1 MNNVTALIILDGW
14 GVGKDY
20 EGNAIKRAKTPNFD
34 VLMRKYPN
42 TVLSASGYDVGLPK
56 GQMGNSE
63 VGHLNIGAGRIVY
76 QDLTRIT
83 KAIEEG
89 EIESNQAIISAFE
102 HVKQNHSALHFIG
115 LLSDGGVHS
124 HNSHLYSLMELAKK
138 NEIKD
143 VEIHCITDGR
153 DVSPTSSPNYI
164 KELNRKIMTTGLGHI
179 ASIMGRYYA
188 MDRNKQWDRTE
199 LAYNA
204 LVNGE
209 GEKFNDPLEAVKT
222 SYLSGVTDEFIR
234 PVLIKKE
241 DGELGTIK
249 DNDAVI
255 FYNFRPDRA
264 RQLTRAFVD
273 KDFDYFQRKKVN
285 VKFVCM
291 TMYDKTIKNVEIAFK
306 PNYVKNTLGEFLS
319 NKGYKQLRVAETEKY
334 AHVTYFFNGEIEEPF
349 KHEVRILIP
358 SPDVPTYDLKPEMS
372 AFELK
377 KTIIDELEKNMYQV
391 MIINFANPD
400 MVGHTGDIEAAVKAV
415 EAVDKCLG
423 EIVNFIIRI
432 GGTAIITADHGN
444 CEEMLD
450 PYNFEKLT
458 SHSTNKVPFIV
469 VKSPKNF
476 KLREGILADIAPTM
490 LELMDLEKPMEMT
503 GQSLIVHETK

>member
-1 MNNVTALIILDGW
+1 MNKVTALIILDGW
-14 GVGKDY
+14 GLGKDY

-42 TVLSASGYDVGLPK
+42 SSLSASGYDVGLPK

-76 QDLTRIT
+76 QDFTRIT

-89 EIESNQAIISAFE
+89 EIDSNEAIISAFDY
-102 HVKQNHSALHFIG
+102 VKKNNSILHFIG
-115 LLSDGGVHS
+115 LLSNGGVHS
-124 HNSHLYSLMELAKK
+124 HNTHLYSLMELAKK
-138 NEIKD
+138 NDIKD

-153 DVSPTSSPNYI
+153 DVSPTSSPNFI
-164 KELNRKIMTTGLGHI
+164 KELKKKIKAAGLGHI

-188 MDRNKQWDRTE
+188 MDRNKQWDRVE

-204 LVNGE
+204 LVKGE
-209 GEKFNDPLEAVKT
+209 GETFKDPLEAVKM
-222 SYLSGVTDEFIR
+222 SYLNGVTDEFIK
-234 PVLIKKE
+234 PLLIEKE
-241 DGELGTIK
+241 NGELATIK

-273 KDFDYFQRKKVN
+273 NDFDNFSRKKVN

-291 TMYDKTIKNVEIAFK
+291 TLYDKTIENVEIAFK
-306 PNYVKNTLGEFLS
+306 PHFVKNTLGEYLS
-319 NKGYKQLRVAETEKY
+319 SKGYKQLRAAETEKY

-377 KTIIDELEKNMYQV
+377 NMIMEELEKDMYQV

-400 MVGHTGDIEAAVKAV
+400 MVGHTGDIEAAIKAV

-423 EIVNFIIRI
+423 EIVNFIIRAE
-432 GGTAIITADHGN
+432 GTAIITADHGN

-450 PYNFEKLT
+450 PSNLARLT
-458 SHSTNKVPFIV
+458 AHSTNKVPFIV

-476 KLREGILADIAPTM
+476 ELKEGILADIAPTM
-490 LELMDLEKPMEMT
+490 LELMGLEKPEEMT
-503 GQSLIVHETK
+503 GQSLIVHKTK